1 MPLAALAASGS
12 ALPGLPEFTYE
23 GLSGDATGF
32 YAATR
37 EFIAAGA
44 RLGIAGAT
52 VLALATI
59 LLVVGFFVL
68 GRRRLLATEWILIGA
83 VGAFSLGVTVV
94 ITRMHAPGAAV
105 FGWPLVWSLPLV
117 PLRAVGA
124 LEEGSAFA
132 VGVVLSLAFNALTV
146 AATYFIGTRAT
157 GRKTVGLLAAGLFTL
172 WPLLVGLIA
181 GSRGWENASW
191 EIDAGL
197 HMYTEPLSTTLVTG
211 ALALLLV
218 NRPAGWQGALAGI
231 ALSLATLVKLSNGI
245 LALVV
250 LLVVV
255 FSRRLGTRQLFAFAA
270 GELTFVP
277 ALIAYWPRGYVPI
290 FDNPVA
296 FPEDPFSF
304 AYFTRNWVDSLLF
317 SPRTLAVLLPLA
329 VLGVFSV
336 RSHYTRALLVLPVL
350 VNAAFYSF
358 YRNTVLHPR
367 FLFVSLPAVF
377 VLCAVGAVGMS
388 RAAGFVRALVSRRA
402 APA

>member
-23 GLSGDATGF
+23 GLSGDASGF

-37 EFIAAGA
+37 EFIAAGT

-52 VLALATI
+52 ALVLATI
-59 LLVVGFFVL
+59 LVGVGLFVL
-68 GRRRLLATEWILIGA
+68 GRRRLLATEWILIGGVA
-83 VGAFSLGVTVV
+83 AFSLAVAVL

-146 AATYFIGTRAT
+146 AATYLIGTRAT
-157 GRKTVGLLAAGLFTL
+157 GRKPVGLLAAGLFAL

-197 HMYTEPLSTTLVTG
+197 HMYTEPLSTMLVTG
-211 ALALLLV
+211 ALALLLA

-245 LALVV
+245 LALLV
-250 LLVVV
+250 LIVVV

-290 FDNPVA
+290 FDDPVA
-296 FPEDPFSF
+296 FPRDPFSF

-336 RSHYTRALLVLPVL
+336 RSHYARALVVLPVL

-367 FLFVSLPAVF
+367 FLFVSLPAVL
-377 VLCAVGAVGMS
+377 VLCAAGAVGIS
-388 RAAGFVRALVSRRA
+388 RVVESFRALLRRRA